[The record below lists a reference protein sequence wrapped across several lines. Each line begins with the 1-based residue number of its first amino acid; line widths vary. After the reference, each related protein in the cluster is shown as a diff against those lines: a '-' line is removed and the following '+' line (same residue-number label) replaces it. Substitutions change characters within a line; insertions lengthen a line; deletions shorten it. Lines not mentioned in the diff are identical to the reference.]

1 MVSVNIKLVLPDSSV
16 TVGETNVLKSPRL
29 ISRGKIQVWC
39 FKYYKDTNLLLSPD
53 RKFDW
58 TLEIITDG
66 SIADLPSTMLSLI
79 EGSLS
84 GKSKEREDCLGLSY
98 PGVSPS
104 TQYGLDVRNVVVR
117 SVYQYMLKETGYIV
131 EIAVYRE
138 WDGCNT
144 AKEPKM
150 LSSVSMFHPVWDG
163 QMDSIEYTTKERDW
177 DRQLRCFFEG
187 PDQNGGIPKFM
198 EDVILI
204 QGLLTDAARAST
216 GSPKSSQSC

>member
-1 MVSVNIKLVLPDSSV
+1 M
-16 TVGETNVLKSPRL
+16 LKSPRL

-216 GSPKSSQSC
+216 GSPKSSQSR